1 MGAKSGIE
9 WTDDT
14 WNVSVG
20 CTLVSPGCINCY
32 AMGAA
37 AGVLR
42 KMQGSAARPTKQPS
56 EKTEAAIQLYKG
68 VTRLTKPGK
77 NDDCAPRPVWTEKVN
92 LCGDEVLNRPLH
104 WKKPRR
110 VFVNSMSDLFHEDIP
125 NHFIEKVFWIM
136 GKASQ
141 HQFQVL
147 TKRPARA
154 AEILN
159 RIYHFGTPPNVWIGT
174 SAEDARRLEE
184 RVPELLKIKPRPAV
198 LFLSAEPLLESLLG
212 PAKRRE
218 VGVSEYGRKLTVH
231 DNTDWENRRFLLRS
245 MDWVIVGGESGPR
258 ARPMNWEWVREIAD
272 VCAIGGTGRYVTKK
286 TAFFFKQWGEFNS
299 DGKRVG
305 KRKPGGRWTERN
317 LASFRNEAPP
327 RYRRQLFG
335 QKAERCRTCPRAV
348 AL

>member
-77 NDDCAPRPVWTEKVN
+77 NDDSAPRPTWSGKVN

-147 TKRPARA
+147 TKRPERA
-154 AEILN
+154 ALLLN
-159 RIYHFGTPPNVWIGT
+159 QIFPNGFGAHIWIGT

-198 LFLSAEPLLESLLG
+198 LFLSAEPLLSSLGLG
-212 PAKRRE
+212 LRYQMKSLVDSAGR
-218 VGVSEYGRKLTVH
+218 EYG
-231 DNTDWENRRFLLRS
+231 
-245 MDWVIVGGESGPR
+245 PR
-258 ARPMNWEWVREIAD
+258 PH
-272 VCAIGGTGRYVTKK
+272 
-286 TAFFFKQWGEFNS
+286 
-299 DGKRVG
+299 
-305 KRKPGGRWTERN
+305 P
-317 LASFRNEAPP
+317 PP
-327 RYRRQLFG
+327 RWLA
-335 QKAERCRTCPRAV
+335 KAVENGDKDGLGDCGGGVRKGRAQNGKMV
-348 AL
+348 GAGD